1 MVRRVRNVNLE
12 PPMVLVCLSGLK
24 AVVWPLY
31 YKLYSYVL
39 EKQMH
44 WWFIR
49 IEIVVKTSDVRF
61 QSQSSTGGT
70 LLFVS
75 IITWSLDS
83 NSHLSRETAAQNF
96 CFFTCVLCFMS
107 PPYALPPQDGAV
119 LLLIRHVQPSF
130 HSLKTCWNT
139 AKSIRYVRCS
149 PCRFF
154 KIK

>member
-96 CFFTCVLCFMS
+96 CFFTCVLC
-107 PPYALPPQDGAV
+107 PPLMLCHHKMVLFSFLSDMYNQASILSKPVETQQKASGLWGAH
-119 LLLIRHVQPSF
+119 HVD
-130 HSLKTCWNT
+130 
-139 AKSIRYVRCS
+139 SIR
-149 PCRFF
+149 
-154 KIK
+154 